1 MQEII
6 RSPAPPKRLRT
17 LRLTPE
23 LKALPIDPET
33 GVKVDLETAKCLRS
47 YARYHGWDI
56 IQKRDGD
63 HLIIWRIG

>member
-6 RSPAPPKRLRT
+6 RQPAPPKRVRT
-17 LRLTPE
+17 VRLTPE

-33 GVKVDLETAKCLRS
+33 GVRVDYETAKCLRS

-56 IQKRDGD
+56 IQKSDGATV
-63 HLIIWRIG
+63 IIWRIG